1 MNSNSSI
8 HSQLISKTVNKSNI
22 QFIWQWINL
31 FSNQPWPWI
40 TIHEWDPCL
49 TLTFC
54 QTTSTSN
61 TSFLIS
67 FIAIMQLVPPNQAKN
82 ARGAWQKPTD
92 THKKKKRKLFSPLS
106 LCHSFRMRWRRRVL
120 LWGHNTTRARFTRP
134 FRFIFAKKILGGGT
148 KKFWKAHSHSIC
160 QTKEKKVPGNWEPL
174 RGRVHSV
181 RIRSLL
187 S

>member
-67 FIAIMQLVPPNQAKN
+67 FIAIMQLVPQIKPKMREVPDKN
-82 ARGAWQKPTD
+82 PQ
-92 THKKKKRKLFSPLS
+92 THIKRRNANFFLLFLCVTLLGWDGEEEFCFEVTTLEEQDSLDRFVSSLRKKKIWVEGQKNSERPIVIPSAKQKRKKYPEIES
-106 LCHSFRMRWRRRVL
+106 L
-120 LWGHNTTRARFTRP
+120 
-134 FRFIFAKKILGGGT
+134 
-148 KKFWKAHSHSIC
+148 
-160 QTKEKKVPGNWEPL
+160 WEV
-174 RGRVHSV
+174 GYIV
-181 RIRSLL
+181 
-187 S
+187 

>member
-1 MNSNSSI
+1 MALNHHSWMGPMSDSHFLPNYINIKYFLPHLI
-8 HSQLISKTVNKSNI
+8 HCNNAIST
-22 QFIWQWINL
+22 
-31 FSNQPWPWI
+31 
-40 TIHEWDPCL
+40 
-49 TLTFC
+49 
-54 QTTSTSN
+54 
-61 TSFLIS
+61 
-67 FIAIMQLVPPNQAKN
+67 PNQAKN

-120 LWGHNTTRARFTRP
+120 LWGHNTRRARFTRP
-134 FRFIFAKKILGGGT
+134 FRFIFAKKNLGGGT

-181 RIRSLL
+181 RIRSPLF
-187 S
+187 

>member
-134 FRFIFAKKILGGGT
+134 FRFIFAKK
-148 KKFWKAHSHSIC
+148 KFWVEGQKNSERPIVIPSAK
-160 QTKEKKVPGNWEPL
+160 QKRKKYPEIESLWEV
-174 RGRVHSV
+174 GYIV
-181 RIRSLL
+181 
-187 S
+187 